1 MEWDDATVIKLIDLY
16 HLKEILWN
24 PKNRDYKSR
33 PKRYDAFNEIA
44 SEFATD
50 VPEIERKIKNLTSH
64 YYREK
69 KKEDNSNKS
78 GAGTDDIYHSKW
90 FAYKSLNF
98 LRNKNVPTGTTDTVK
113 SQSNQNDLPQMSPGD
128 SQSNHNDLP
137 QMSPENTTW
146 QRNKRP
152 KINPN
157 KELISEALNIMK
169 NVSQRPNVTKDED
182 GLFGDYIAGQLR
194 QMDRQM
200 KAIVR
205 HRINNIIFEAETG
218 YRSDTFTDFARPSSV
233 SSSHSHPGYYTAS
246 SLQQAVV
253 SPSTNNLTSS
263 EYSAQTN
270 SDPQTIQPSS
280 LETFA
285 EEYLPSSKSF

>member
-1 MEWDDATVIKLIDLY
+1 MLTLCANGHDRCIHPRDWGVLKNCWENLKKRAKQCQTSRNQHFLGTGGGPPKKIIEDPAIDRVLELIQTR
-16 HLKEILWN
+16 ITGFTN
-24 PKNRDYKSR
+24 S
-33 PKRYDAFNEIA
+33 YD
-44 SEFATD
+44 SDGTL
-50 VPEIERKIKNLTSH
+50 VL
-64 YYREK
+64 
-69 KKEDNSNKS
+69 EDNSNKS

-90 FAYKSLNF
+90 FAYKSQHF
-98 LRNKNVPTGTTDTVK
+98 LQNKNLPTATTDTDTPSTSHDSQRD
-113 SQSNQNDLPQMSPGD
+113 SQSNQNDLPQMSP
-128 SQSNHNDLP
+128 
-137 QMSPENTTW
+137 ENTTL
-146 QRNKRP
+146 QQNKRP

-169 NVSQRPNVTKDED
+169 NVSQRPNWTKDED
-182 GLFGDYIAGQLR
+182 GLFGDCIAGQLR

-233 SSSHSHPGYYTAS
+233 SSSHSHPGYYTES
-246 SLQQAVV
+246 SLQQTVV

-270 SDPQTIQPSS
+270 PDPQTIIE
-280 LETFA
+280 L
-285 EEYLPSSKSF
+285 LND

>member
-69 KKEDNSNKS
+69 KKK
-78 GAGTDDIYHSKW
+78 IIQI
-90 FAYKSLNF
+90 SL
-98 LRNKNVPTGTTDTVK
+98 VQDTPSTSHDSQRD
-113 SQSNQNDLPQMSPGD
+113 SQSNQNDLPQMSP
-128 SQSNHNDLP
+128 
-137 QMSPENTTW
+137 ETW

-205 HRINNIIFEAETG
+205 YRINNIIFEAETG
-218 YRSDTFTDFARPSSV
+218 YRSDTFTDFARPSNV
-233 SSSHSHPGYYTAS
+233 SSSHSHPGCYTAS
-246 SLQQAVV
+246 SLQQTVV

-270 SDPQTIQPSS
+270 PDPQTIQPSS

-285 EEYLPSSKSF
+285 EEYLALNPSDSVIK

>member
-1 MEWDDATVIKLIDLY
+1 MDT
-16 HLKEILWN
+16 
-24 PKNRDYKSR
+24 PST
-33 PKRYDAFNEIA
+33 
-44 SEFATD
+44 S
-50 VPEIERKIKNLTSH
+50 TSH
-64 YYREK
+64 DSQR
-69 KKEDNSNKS
+69 D
-78 GAGTDDIYHSKW
+78 
-90 FAYKSLNF
+90 
-98 LRNKNVPTGTTDTVK
+98 
-113 SQSNQNDLPQMSPGD
+113 SQSNQNDLPQMSP
-128 SQSNHNDLP
+128 
-137 QMSPENTTW
+137 ENTTL
-146 QRNKRP
+146 QQNKRP

-169 NVSQRPNVTKDED
+169 NVSQRPNWTKDED

-233 SSSHSHPGYYTAS
+233 SSSHSHPGYYTES
-246 SLQQAVV
+246 SLQQTVV

-270 SDPQTIQPSS
+270 PDPQTIME
-280 LETFA
+280 L
-285 EEYLPSSKSF
+285 LND

>member
-1 MEWDDATVIKLIDLY
+1 
-16 HLKEILWN
+16 
-24 PKNRDYKSR
+24 
-33 PKRYDAFNEIA
+33 
-44 SEFATD
+44 
-50 VPEIERKIKNLTSH
+50 
-64 YYREK
+64 
-69 KKEDNSNKS
+69 
-78 GAGTDDIYHSKW
+78 
-90 FAYKSLNF
+90 
-98 LRNKNVPTGTTDTVK
+98 
-113 SQSNQNDLPQMSPGD
+113 
-128 SQSNHNDLP
+128 
-137 QMSPENTTW
+137 MSPENTTW

-246 SLQQAVV
+246 SLQQTVV

-270 SDPQTIQPSS
+270 PDPQTIQPSS

-285 EEYLPSSKSF
+285 EEYLALNPSDSVIK

>member
-98 LRNKNVPTGTTDTVK
+98 LRNKNVPTGTTDTV
-113 SQSNQNDLPQMSPGD
+113 S
-128 SQSNHNDLP
+128 
-137 QMSPENTTW
+137 
-146 QRNKRP
+146 
-152 KINPN
+152 
-157 KELISEALNIMK
+157 
-169 NVSQRPNVTKDED
+169 KD
-182 GLFGDYIAGQLR
+182 
-194 QMDRQM
+194 
-200 KAIVR
+200 
-205 HRINNIIFEAETG
+205 IF
-218 YRSDTFTDFARPSSV
+218 FF
-233 SSSHSHPGYYTAS
+233 
-246 SLQQAVV
+246 
-253 SPSTNNLTSS
+253 
-263 EYSAQTN
+263 
-270 SDPQTIQPSS
+270 
-280 LETFA
+280 
-285 EEYLPSSKSF
+285 YL

>member
-98 LRNKNVPTGTTDTVK
+98 LQNKNVPTGTTDTVSK
-113 SQSNQNDLPQMSPGD
+113 DFIFLFYNQATRAP
-128 SQSNHNDLP
+128 
-137 QMSPENTTW
+137 
-146 QRNKRP
+146 
-152 KINPN
+152 
-157 KELISEALNIMK
+157 
-169 NVSQRPNVTKDED
+169 
-182 GLFGDYIAGQLR
+182 
-194 QMDRQM
+194 
-200 KAIVR
+200 
-205 HRINNIIFEAETG
+205 
-218 YRSDTFTDFARPSSV
+218 
-233 SSSHSHPGYYTAS
+233 
-246 SLQQAVV
+246 
-253 SPSTNNLTSS
+253 
-263 EYSAQTN
+263 
-270 SDPQTIQPSS
+270 
-280 LETFA
+280 
-285 EEYLPSSKSF
+285 